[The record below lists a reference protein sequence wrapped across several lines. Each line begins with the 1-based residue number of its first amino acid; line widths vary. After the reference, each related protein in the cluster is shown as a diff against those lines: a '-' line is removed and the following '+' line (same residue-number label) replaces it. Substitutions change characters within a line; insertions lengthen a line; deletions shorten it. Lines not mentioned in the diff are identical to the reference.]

1 MSRSHLFPVTGC
13 WGMLLWRMT
22 VLNLGS
28 RHELTPD
35 SLRLILPFQAIIFS
49 PFVCSRTERLL
60 KMYECG

>member
-1 MSRSHLFPVTGC
+1 MSRSHLFPVAGY
-13 WGMLLWRMT
+13 WEMLSWRMR

-28 RHELTPD
+28 RHELTL
-35 SLRLILPFQAIIFS
+35 SLRLILPFQVIIFS